1 MGCGWYRKATV
12 SHYNELSEL
21 LLKEKTMKIRGA
33 KQACTAYENHTRN
46 PFALHAKQR
55 KAGIEKPK
63 KGRGSYERKK
73 KHKVDLLV

>member
-1 MGCGWYRKATV
+1 
-12 SHYNELSEL
+12 
-21 LLKEKTMKIRGA
+21 MKIRGA

-63 KGRGSYERKK
+63 KGRGSSERRK